1 MSIHQPL
8 TPDQA
13 ADRLA
18 IRDLV
23 DGWAHC
29 ADRRLPR
36 QQAELFLPE
45 GTVSVYMGDPET
57 TEPAQ
62 TIQGHD
68 ALAESFGVLNN
79 YEHTTHFNGQSTVT
93 LDGETATGESYCLA
107 HHVWSEDE
115 ARKLMVMSI
124 RYLDRFTKTEGGWRF
139 ADRKLIVD
147 WTDTRPSQA

>member
-1 MSIHQPL
+1 MSIYQPI
-8 TPDQA
+8 TSEGA

-36 QQAELFLPE
+36 QQAELFVPD
-45 GTVSVYMGDPET
+45 GTVTVYLGDPQT

-62 TIQGHD
+62 QIQGRD

-79 YEHTTHFNGQSTVT
+79 YEHTTHFNGQSSIT
-93 LDGETATGESYCLA
+93 LDGDTATGESYCLA
-107 HHVWSEDE
+107 HHVWTDDKF
-115 ARKLMVMSI
+115 RKLMVMSI
-124 RYLDRFTKTEGGWRF
+124 RYLDTFTKTADGWLF